1 MIFGNK
7 KCTLKLH
14 GLTFGGEE
22 GLLVVFQGFADADPV
37 YLFTVYLF
45 YLYFCAN
52 AIAKLITKAK
62 AMAVIEN

>member
-1 MIFGNK
+1 MGF
-7 KCTLKLH
+7 
-14 GLTFGGEE
+14 TFGGEE
-22 GLLVVFQGFADADPV
+22 GLLAVFQDFADADPV
-37 YLFTVYLF
+37 YLFTVFLF